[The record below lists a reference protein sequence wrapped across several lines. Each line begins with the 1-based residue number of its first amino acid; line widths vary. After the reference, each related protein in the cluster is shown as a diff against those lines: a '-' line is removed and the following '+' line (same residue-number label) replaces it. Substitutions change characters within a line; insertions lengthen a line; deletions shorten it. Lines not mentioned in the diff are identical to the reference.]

1 MINFNI
7 ILVYIYRSL
16 KYNLS
21 FRLFFVNFSAQQAK
35 LNNNYKNAKLKLLKD
50 FLNNIYMCMCN

>member
-1 MINFNI
+1 MHSATIKI
-7 ILVYIYRSL
+7 V
-16 KYNLS
+16 
-21 FRLFFVNFSAQQAK
+21 SAQQAK